1 MSWRMRILGTF
12 LVVIV
17 LAGSTM
23 ALSGCTAWPLEQT
36 QTLQQPTAA
45 PAAAAKAAPSP
56 SSPMTLP
63 IILLVTATPGS
74 KSATAPEAA
83 VLPTRV
89 EATPEPTYISTVV
102 PVEPEPEPTS
112 TSVPLEPTVALTVE
126 PTVEPTAE
134 PTAEL
139 TAEPTLP
146 VQPLETSTGVVT
158 APALNVRQGPGT
170 TFAAIGVVRR
180 GHQFT
185 ILDRNPAGTWF
196 HVCCVDG
203 KEGWVSASEM
213 QVSPAGDAA
222 GEGGAGSEPASGS
235 SLPEPS
241 PPATPAAP
249 SSSLMR
255 IAIPD
260 LGIDAPTVEV
270 GWVEVEV
277 DGKRQVQWEV
287 ADYAAGYHVG
297 SAQPGQAGN
306 AVISG
311 HHNIKGKVFKNIS
324 LAWDD
329 AYAELLADGI
339 TMRSDALDGRSIY
352 LYNVEGQQFQYVI
365 EGLYKMPDL
374 NVSEE
379 QRKENARFMAPTSDP
394 TLTLIT
400 CWPYTTN
407 THRVVVVA
415 KLVP

>member
-1 MSWRMRILGTF
+1 MRILGTF

-112 TSVPLEPTVALTVE
+112 TPVSVE

-134 PTAEL
+134 PTPAPVPAEPDP
-139 TAEPTLP
+139 EPTLP
-146 VQPLETSTGVVT
+146 TQPLEYSTGEVS

-185 ILDRNPAGTWF
+185 ILDSNPAGSWF
-196 HVCCVDG
+196 HVCCVEG

-213 QVSPAGDAA
+213 QPSSAGDAIN
-222 GEGGAGSEPASGS
+222 EGGAGSEPASGS
-235 SLPEPS
+235 SLPEPEPS
-241 PPATPAAP
+241 APPTPAAP
-249 SSSLMR
+249 SSSLVR

-324 LAWDD
+324 LAWND

-365 EGLYKMPDL
+365 EGLYKMPDR

-379 QRKENARFMAPTSDP
+379 QRKENARFMAPTSEP

-400 CWPYTTN
+400 CWPYTT
-407 THRVVVVA
+407 
-415 KLVP
+415 